1 MIKIRVKIRKEKVN
15 QKKPTINKTNTN
27 YTNKKPETHFKRINM
42 STSPTHTAKK
52 ATDQH
57 RDQILTDQKNPP
69 SSKNVSKKRKSPTEV
84 EEEPS
89 TLTAVEE
96 RTKRKKLEEQI
107 YHRDPIMLLFA
118 HCPQTHNSDY
128 ATVSKSTNGDF
139 MEVSYSGENASLIAT
154 KSNNR
159 CFLHTVF
166 ERLESRLVDD
176 YEEDRHIEISVLFLE
191 RDDSEIALVG
201 TIPKIGEMVNDDT
214 RSEMRAIAR
223 KKLGYSLYKTFGE
236 ALHNKLLR
244 DRLQHLLLSY
254 VFSDFG
260 IQSQTIYHDCD
271 NYVTEI
277 LYSFNKFIEGSFR
290 IPSTHTKKSH
300 IQYFLFFNQD
310 RH

>member
-1 MIKIRVKIRKEKVN
+1 
-15 QKKPTINKTNTN
+15 
-27 YTNKKPETHFKRINM
+27 M

-84 EEEPS
+84 EEPS

-96 RTKRKKLEEQI
+96 RRLEVRHGESSTKRKKLEEQTI
-107 YHRDPIMLLFA
+107 DHRDPIMLLFA
-118 HCPQTHNSDY
+118 HCPQTVNSDY

-159 CFLHTVF
+159 CFLDIVF
-166 ERLESRLVDD
+166 ERLESRLVID

-201 TIPKIGEMVNDDT
+201 TIPKIGERVNDDT
-214 RSEMRAIAR
+214 RSEIVAIAR
-223 KKLGYSLYKTFGE
+223 KKLGYWGFQRFCKESIVGE
-236 ALHNKLLR
+236 ALHNMLLR

-260 IQSQTIYHDCD
+260 IQSETIYTQCRHMD
-271 NYVTEI
+271 VFATEI
-277 LYSFNKFIEGSFR
+277 LYCFNKFIEGSFR
-290 IPSTHTKKSH
+290 IPSTLTKKSP
-300 IQYFLFFNQD
+300 IQYFLFFNS
-310 RH
+310 R